1 MCFWCTLTP
10 SINFGGAAGVGMGMP
25 DLDSYS
31 VRPAVAQIYGK
42 TYQVRTAPEQQE
54 LQFWELT
61 VGAAESGIFRLP
73 ECISHAENLLS
84 PAAARPPAAG
94 LASPDAASPAAAS
107 R

>member
-1 MCFWCTLTP
+1 MILYCTGIVLIGTKARSP
-10 SINFGGAAGVGMGMP
+10 NISVGERKSASQNCSSG
-25 DLDSYS
+25 D
-31 VRPAVAQIYGK
+31 
-42 TYQVRTAPEQQE
+42 
-54 LQFWELT
+54 LT

-73 ECISHAENLLS
+73 ACISHAENLLS